1 MNITSDFNFLNT
13 KKTWNKVKTNNKKCK
28 YIDDISNKKEAAI
41 EYIAKLNVPALP
53 KKDNKEIVLGTTKYL
68 LPYYILTDYFI
79 TFAFDINIYT
89 EQLNTIL
96 IDCIGNGYFNSKM
109 IRIITTPDDIVDN
122 NNNNNNDNIKI
133 MGKEIKYL
141 MDNFSIKIYKLID
154 ATNIYYITLKNT
166 IITRT
171 DIAEFTFEDN
181 KTTVNKL
188 KLQVCNTNTDNCN
201 TYAIIN
207 NPVLMSDISM
217 FDKNKLDKDIYA
229 KDFYNIDNRLTIYNG
244 VKLLFNQKKY
254 NKIFGPNIDTILFCS
269 TIDKFLKKQK
279 FKSFLEIGI
288 GSGYISK
295 YIAVKDNNMKGTL
308 IDIEP
313 QSINFAKNKLGLPN
327 TLPNKWHNIK
337 DKNFDIYKQN
347 NYELIK
353 GDALKLI
360 YLMINNLWNNIY
372 DLVICNPPYIPKQIE
387 KKEIDPNDKE
397 IAKNFFEGTY
407 LMRYILKNLHYITS
421 KSMIMILSSTSFQV
435 PHVKDEL
442 NNLIKKG
449 WYIKILLKRKIPLKV
464 YNDKGEYIH
473 DDKKWT
479 EFLLNNKTIVI
490 GTEKFKQGA
499 ILYNSKPL
507 PLYHIIYI
515 VEISKKI

>member
-1 MNITSDFNFLNT
+1 MNITNDFNFLNS
-13 KKTWNKVKTNNKKCK
+13 KKTWEKIKTNSKKCK
-28 YIDDISNKKEAAI
+28 YINDISNKKEAAI

-53 KKDNKEIVLGTTKYL
+53 KKDYKEIVLGSTKYL
-68 LPYYILTDYFI
+68 LPYYILSDYFI
-79 TFAFDINIYT
+79 TFAFDTNIYT

-96 IDCIGNGYFNSKM
+96 IDCIGNGYFNSKL
-109 IRIITTPDDIVDN
+109 IRIITTPDDTLD
-122 NNNNNNDNIKI
+122 NDNIKI
-133 MGKEIKYL
+133 IGKEIKYL
-141 MDNFSIKIYKLID
+141 MDNFPIKIYKLID
-154 ATNIYYITLKNT
+154 ATNIYYITLKNA
-166 IITRT
+166 IITRK

-181 KTTVNKL
+181 KNTVNKL
-188 KLQVCNTNTDNCN
+188 TLKVCNTVNCN
-201 TYAIIN
+201 TYAIIDQ
-207 NPVLMSDISM
+207 PVLMSDSFM
-217 FDKNKLDKDIYA
+217 FNKNKLDKEIYA
-229 KDFYNIDNRLTIYNG
+229 KDFYNIDNRLTVYNG

-279 FKSFLEIGI
+279 VKSFLEIGI

-295 YIAVKDNNMKGTL
+295 YIAVKDNNIKGTL

-327 TLPNKWHNIK
+327 TLPNKWLKIK
-337 DKNFDIYKQN
+337 DKNFDMYKQN
-347 NYELIK
+347 NYELLQ

-387 KKEIDPNDKE
+387 KKDIDPNDKE

-421 KSMIMILSSTSFQV
+421 KSMIMILSSTSFQI

-442 NNLIKKG
+442 NNLIKNG
-449 WYIKILLKRKIPLKV
+449 WCIKILLKRKIPLKV

-479 EFLLNNKTIVI
+479 EFLLNDKTIVI

-499 ILYNSKPL
+499 ILYNSKEL